1 MKNEYDTKSLLL
13 TVITLIVFL
22 GLLTLYIVFH
32 DAQYSSLPSWIK
44 WFL

>member
-13 TVITLIVFL
+13 VVITLIIFMGIV
-22 GLLTLYIVFH
+22 TLYIVFH
-32 DAQYSSLPSWIK
+32 DAGYSSLPSWIK